1 LEHRT
6 KCWGIIQTAGCGV
19 PQWRRQLSVAIVDS
33 VRSTRSMRERIPLLF
48 SWTFRSV

>member
-6 KCWGIIQTAGCGV
+6 KFWGIIQTAGRVV
-19 PQWRRQLSVAIVDS
+19 PQWRRQLLVAIVDPI
-33 VRSTRSMRERIPLLF
+33 RSTRSMRERIPLLF